1 MRFARCWP
9 RRQCAARLAENP
21 IPACASNRE
30 DRSAMTTIK
39 VERAAQPP
47 QRAAYASIEP
57 AIGPTAQLLVSG
69 GDARVLLDPQHGMNK
84 YGCRPVPDATLLA
97 FGSSTASIIS
107 EAGYAA
113 ADQLRRRLLVEVG
126 REPHAAS
133 HARELN
139 RVRAELLRL
148 CDVSDLPGLE
158 VAFAASGTDLHLI
171 SAQLA
176 SHGASMPTLVVMIDA
191 AETGSG
197 VPAAL
202 AGRHFSSRT
211 ALGES
216 VIEGSA
222 IAGDG
227 MTEVV
232 SVPIRRPDGTPRP
245 AADVDAD
252 FEALVTKAA
261 AIGQRVLLILV
272 DLSKTGMIAPS
283 PAFVAALH
291 RRMPDTLD
299 VLVDACQFRIASP
312 TLRAYLEQ
320 GWMVALTGSK
330 FLTGPTF
337 SGALL
342 IPAPIALGQRGKPFP
357 NALKA
362 YCCRA
367 DWSPHWTAA
376 GSLDHVANFGLLLR
390 WEAALE
396 ELRAFRAIPDA
407 QIASFLQA
415 FAHAV
420 QDRLRSD
427 PLFEPLP
434 VSQPDRRPLAEATGW
449 DHVQTIFPFLLYH
462 PATEAGKLP
471 LTRAESMQVYRLLQ
485 ADLRGQ
491 HGFAITESAG
501 DVLAL
506 RCQLGQPAACGTRA
520 GVPVSALRLCASTRL
535 ITEAT
540 AQNGRHAAAV
550 INRALAAL
558 DKAAML
564 VRIEK

>member
-1 MRFARCWP
+1 
-9 RRQCAARLAENP
+9 
-21 IPACASNRE
+21 
-30 DRSAMTTIK
+30 MTTIK

-47 QRAAYASIEP
+47 QRAAYAGIEP
-57 AIGPTAQLLVSG
+57 TIGPTAQLLVSG
-69 GDARVLLDPQHGMNK
+69 GDARILLDPRHGMNK
-84 YGCRPVPDATLLA
+84 YGCQPVPDATLLA

-113 ADQLRRRLLVEVG
+113 ADRLRRRLLVEVG

-227 MTEVV
+227 TTEVI
-232 SVPIRRPDGTPRP
+232 SVPIRLPDGTPRP
-245 AADVDAD
+245 AADIDAD

-261 AIGQRVLLILV
+261 AIGRRVLLILV

-283 PAFVAALH
+283 PALVAALH

-312 TLRAYLEQ
+312 ALRAYLEH

-342 IPAPIALGQRGKPFP
+342 IPAPIALRLRGKPFP

-376 GSLDHVANFGLLLR
+376 GSLDQVANFGLLLR

-407 QIASFLQA
+407 EIASFLQA

-420 QDRLRSD
+420 QHRLRGD

-434 VSQPDRRPLAEATGW
+434 VPQPDRRPLAEPTNW
-449 DHVQTIFPFLLYH
+449 DHIQTIFPFLLYH
-462 PATEAGKLP
+462 PITEAGRRP
-471 LTRAESMQVYRLLQ
+471 LDREETVRVYRLLQ
-485 ADLRGQ
+485 ADLSGR
-491 HGFAITESAG
+491 HGFTESEHAAG
-501 DVLAL
+501 ILGL
-506 RCQLGQPAACGTRA
+506 RCQLGQPVACGARD
-520 GVPVSALRLCASTRL
+520 GVAVSAVRVCASARL
-535 ITEAT
+535 IVEAS
-540 AQNGRHAAAV
+540 AQNGRDAAAV
-550 INRALAAL
+550 IQRALATL

-564 VRIEK
+564 ARSLDAIHSTGIPAEIK